1 MGNNRAKAVVETDF
15 VGGNGLYVELVRTMD
30 SRLVFASY
38 EDEGQK
44 VSIDNR
50 SYLFRKRLLVP
61 PEEDDLIRRVRFA
74 QKIGEDASVQSLL
87 QQMDSLISRCLDLDP
102 EYRFLLGCF
111 VLATWIVDRL
121 PIAPIVAIVGLSQSG
136 KTTALNVL
144 RLLCRRSILVSDIS
158 SLAFYRMCDR
168 LMPTVL
174 IDNTATMGLERK
186 LIHLL
191 RSGTTPGIT
200 GSPLSQSY
208 STYGSK
214 VVTWTELPEDGAL
227 NSRCIIIPMQ
237 ETSRTDLLRFNDPE
251 IVAAADSLQGR
262 LLMYRFQKYSSLPLT
277 QIPGGKNLRSRN
289 RDLYEALAFPIA
301 EDPEACARLLEC
313 MGQQNDL
320 HTESLPPDHAAVL
333 ETLFQLIHL
342 QPEQGTLAFS
352 YLTEMVNLNLERAGE
367 RFRLTAKGVGR
378 ALTRLGLFAARNRIS
393 SGTVGSLD
401 RAARKRIHE
410 LVSRYGIDGLA
421 NYLPSERPWER
432 CEFCK
437 VQDPQNAETATTDES
452 TSKWST
458 EATDRNTF
466 DVVQPPAQ
474 PEKDPA
480 PSPVQPNLAEE
491 QPFLRK

>member
-1 MGNNRAKAVVETDF
+1 MGNNRTKMVVETDF
-15 VGGNGLYVELVRTMD
+15 VRGNGLYVELVRATD
-30 SRLVFASY
+30 SRLVFVTY

-44 VSIDNR
+44 VTIDR
-50 SYLFRKRLLVP
+50 SYSFQKRLLVP

-214 VVTWTELPEDGAL
+214 VVT
-227 NSRCIIIPMQ
+227 
-237 ETSRTDLLRFNDPE
+237 
-251 IVAAADSLQGR
+251 
-262 LLMYRFQKYSSLPLT
+262 
-277 QIPGGKNLRSRN
+277 
-289 RDLYEALAFPIA
+289 
-301 EDPEACARLLEC
+301 
-313 MGQQNDL
+313 
-320 HTESLPPDHAAVL
+320 
-333 ETLFQLIHL
+333 
-342 QPEQGTLAFS
+342 
-352 YLTEMVNLNLERAGE
+352 
-367 RFRLTAKGVGR
+367 
-378 ALTRLGLFAARNRIS
+378 
-393 SGTVGSLD
+393 
-401 RAARKRIHE
+401 
-410 LVSRYGIDGLA
+410 
-421 NYLPSERPWER
+421 
-432 CEFCK
+432 
-437 VQDPQNAETATTDES
+437 
-452 TSKWST
+452 
-458 EATDRNTF
+458 
-466 DVVQPPAQ
+466 
-474 PEKDPA
+474 
-480 PSPVQPNLAEE
+480 
-491 QPFLRK
+491 